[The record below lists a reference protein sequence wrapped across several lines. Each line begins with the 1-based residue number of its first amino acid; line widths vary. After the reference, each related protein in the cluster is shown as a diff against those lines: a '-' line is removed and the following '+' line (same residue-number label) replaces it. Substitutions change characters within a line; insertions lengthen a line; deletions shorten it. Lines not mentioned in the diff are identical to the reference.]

1 MGTGLTEELVALAER
16 VAGALE
22 VPPVRALHL
31 PPRFTWGAKEGEFC
45 AIELADGSI
54 GLAYLLLGD
63 TPERLLAAAPGSA
76 LAGLPAVEAARRY
89 LGDDPVERMIG
100 LAAVNAISQSLL
112 LRRPS
117 VLDWTTDSLGM
128 LDPKP
133 GDRVGMVGWF
143 GGLAKRIVEA
153 GASLVVLELNPELAG
168 KKDGYEVTLDR
179 GALADCDKV
188 LSTTT
193 LALNDTL
200 DDVLRA
206 CRSARSIALVGPG
219 GGFLPDPLF
228 ERGVTLL
235 GGSAVVDR
243 DAFVEAT
250 ARGQPW
256 GASVRKYCILR
267 DRYPGA
273 DALLSA
279 SA

>member
-1 MGTGLTEELVALAER
+1 
-16 VAGALE
+16 
-22 VPPVRALHL
+22 
-31 PPRFTWGAKEGEFC
+31 
-45 AIELADGSI
+45 
-54 GLAYLLLGD
+54 
-63 TPERLLAAAPGSA
+63 
-76 LAGLPAVEAARRY
+76 
-89 LGDDPVERMIG
+89 MIG

-179 GALADCDKV
+179 GALADCDKL

-228 ERGVTLL
+228 ARGVTLL